1 MIIFL
6 QFLQTLIACVA
17 EKIHVLRNNIDLLI
31 KKFNGKSYRNIIDR
45 INQFKNCKHVNNV
58 ELYIYTFINER

>member
-6 QFLQTLIACVA
+6 QFLQTLIASVA

-31 KKFNGKSYRNIIDR
+31 KKFKGKSYRNIIDR

>member
-6 QFLQTLIACVA
+6 QFLQTLIASVA